1 MIAFTND
8 REFQLLFREGIF
20 ILARMKITRTNQAV
34 RALCAAAIAAS
45 VVLVVP
51 AAFAQGNSMPSSA
64 ADKKAHAAFE
74 KFWAADSP
82 AAADKTIAEIEKSGV
97 KFDDA
102 LRILKQGRTY
112 SAQPSGVVLKMNRT
126 ADGIEHYYHVQLPAN
141 YDPAKKYQVRFQL
154 HGGIGRRDDNKPR
167 TNPNGGAP
175 GVGVMEDGSDQFYVM
190 PYAWASEAWWT
201 DDQVQNIDAI
211 VDALKRTYNVDENRV
226 ILSGNSD
233 GGTGAYYIAMH
244 ETTPFASVT
253 PLIGFIMVLSNED
266 VDDGKIFP
274 NNLRNKPMFV
284 VNGTDDELYP
294 TAIVEP
300 FTKHLIAS
308 GVSIDYHPQQGAH
321 HNTMWWPDVRD
332 IYRKF
337 EADHPRDPNPAKLT
351 WETADGTH
359 NRAHWLVIDSLG
371 TAGGESADMPD
382 ANLIPGA
389 RHEMMFRTAKNPG
402 RVDLVRAGNTVTATT
417 KGVTSFTLLLSPD
430 VFDFSQPVKVVANGK
445 EVFNGRVERNLHTL
459 LKWAARD
466 NDRTMLYGAELPVKL
481 QK

>member
-1 MIAFTND
+1 MNKIFPM
-8 REFQLLFREGIF
+8 LLAG
-20 ILARMKITRTNQAV
+20 
-34 RALCAAAIAAS
+34 ALTAAPN
-45 VVLVVP
+45 L
-51 AAFAQGNSMPSSA
+51 FAQGNSA
-64 ADKKAHAAFE
+64 AISTAEKNVQIAFE

-82 AAADKTIAEIEKSGV
+82 TAAEKTIADIEKSGV

-102 LRILKQGRTY
+102 LRILKQGRAY
-112 SAQPSGVVLKMNRT
+112 AAQPGGIVLKMNRT

-167 TNPNGGAP
+167 GNGDG
-175 GVGVMEDGSDQFYVM
+175 GVGVMADGADQFYVM
-190 PYAWASEAWWT
+190 PYAWTSEPWWS

-300 FTKHLIAS
+300 FTKHLMAS

-321 HNTMWWPDVRD
+321 HNTAWWPDVKD

-351 WETADGTH
+351 WETAGGRH

-371 TAGGESADMPD
+371 AAAGEAADLPD
-382 ANLIPGA
+382 ANLIPGS
-389 RHEMMFRTAKNPG
+389 RHEQMFRTARDVG
-402 RVDLVRAGNTVTATT
+402 RVDVVREGNTVTATT

-466 NDRTMLYGAELPVKL
+466 NDRTMLYGAELPIKL
-481 QK
+481 PQK